1 MDPEALRTL
10 NVNIRAGKTRLYHG
24 GFPGLAVGDM
34 LLPPAESGATSMRGE
49 SERAGFR
56 RITTSV
62 GLVYVT
68 TERSLAVAVAAYW
81 SRREP
86 GRGRGWVYRIELDDN
101 DLVPDDDLPR
111 GPFISF
117 QLPRA
122 RIAAILDRGVSPDD
136 PRHARELQ
144 RFVDLIG

>member
-10 NVNIRAGKTRLYHG
+10 NENVRAAKTRLYHG
-24 GFPGLAVGDM
+24 GFPGLTVGDM
-34 LLPPAESGATSMRGE
+34 LRSPAESGATSMRGE

-56 RITTSV
+56 RITTSA

-68 TERSLAVAVAAYW
+68 TERSLAAAAAAYW
-81 SRREP
+81 SKREP
-86 GRGRGWVYRIELDDN
+86 GRGRGWVYRIELGDE
-101 DLVPDDDLPR
+101 DLAPDDDLPR

-117 QLPRA
+117 QLRRA
-122 RIAAILDRGVSPDD
+122 RIAAVLDRGVNPDD